1 MSREQELK
9 VVGADTKR
17 LDARAKVTGEAVF
30 TVDVQL
36 PHMLHIKFLRSPHGF
51 ARVISVNTE
60 KAMAL
65 EGVYGVVWQKD
76 LIGKPLLGDVQDDR
90 VRYQGEAVA
99 GVAAETEE
107 IAEKAVHLLEAEY
120 EVFRPSLNM
129 DEAASEDAEKIWPQ
143 GNYCLFPAGP
153 GKVSPDMAW
162 EKGDAARGME
172 ESDVTA
178 EMTIET
184 HSQYHVCLEPH
195 TCVMNWR
202 EGMKELDCWISTQTM
217 YDDRRT
223 LAELMGTTQ
232 DKVHIVCPFVGGGFG
247 GKVHN
252 VCKEYEFAA
261 LLTRKTRRPVRYVP
275 TRAEES
281 FSAMR
286 HPARFYYKIGAK
298 KDGTIHSVY
307 LKALRDGGAYT
318 SSQWGF
324 LLGSTDF
331 VAPCYVKS
339 PNCKYEGRSLFT
351 NTGPCS
357 AFRGFG
363 YFESGT
369 AFCQVMDMLAQKLGM
384 DPVDFWLKNVPER
397 GDLIGMAQ
405 GPITTGGIKE
415 TIRTCA
421 ERFHWKEKYHEMGK
435 QVLDDGRLHGI
446 GMGYAMG
453 RAYLPTAVTAGN
465 ALLQISE
472 DGRCRLMAGVT
483 DIGQGQAT
491 GLAQIAAEALGV
503 PVDYIAVT
511 WGDTLAPHAS
521 FQSASATTMVTGNA
535 VRLAALD
542 AREQVLKLAGPML
555 QARAEF
561 LDIRDGMVCLKNN
574 PSQRVTLGAVV
585 SQPGIKSIVGRGN
598 WAINEREGTPRSLVI
613 CMTEVAVD
621 TDTGKVEV
629 LKMLQGTDCGRI
641 VSRSRVE
648 GQMDAVLSGGLGY
661 VLTEKVTTD
670 SRLDGR
676 ILNANLS
683 DYKPP
688 TFLDTD
694 HMLEENVICED
705 HDPEGPYG
713 ARGMGEATLSASAPA
728 IINAIYNAAGIRL
741 STTSITPEQVLKA
754 LGKL

>member
-1 MSREQELK
+1 MSRDQELK
-9 VVGADTKR
+9 VIGTDTKR

-36 PHMLHIKFLRSPHGF
+36 PHMLHAKFLRSPHGF
-51 ARVISVNTE
+51 ARVVSVNTE
-60 KAMAL
+60 KAMAMD
-65 EGVYGVVWQKD
+65 GVYGVVWQKD

-107 IAEKAVHLLEAEY
+107 IAEKAVQLLEAEY
-120 EVFRPSLNM
+120 EVYQPSLNM
-129 DEAASEDAEKIWPQ
+129 DEASREDAEKIWPQ

-153 GKVSPDMAW
+153 GIVSPDMAW
-162 EKGDAARGME
+162 EKGNAAQGME
-172 ESDVTA
+172 ESDVVA
-178 EMTIET
+178 EMTIDT

-195 TCVMNWR
+195 TCVMHWR

-217 YDDRRT
+217 YDDRRN
-223 LAELMGTTQ
+223 LAELMDTTQ

-252 VCKEYEFAA
+252 VCKEYEFVA

-369 AFCQVMDMLAQKLGM
+369 AFCQVMDMLAQKLDM

-405 GPITTGGIKE
+405 GPITTGGIKD
-415 TIRTCA
+415 TIITCA
-421 ERFHWKEKYHEMGK
+421 ERFHWREKYHDTGK
-435 QVLDDGRLHGI
+435 RILDDGRMHGI

-453 RAYLPTAVTAGN
+453 RAYLPTFVTAGN

-503 PVDYIAVT
+503 PAEHIAVT

-555 QARAEF
+555 QARPEF
-561 LDIRDGMVCLKNN
+561 LDIRDGMVCLKHN
-574 PSQRVTLGAVV
+574 PSHCVPLGAVV
-585 SQPGIKSIVGRGN
+585 SLPGIKSVVGRGN

-613 CMTEVAVD
+613 CMAEVAVD

-629 LKMLQGTDCGRI
+629 LRMLQGTDCGRI

-661 VLTEKVTTD
+661 VLTEKVATD
-670 SRLDGR
+670 HRLDGR

-705 HDPEGPYG
+705 NDPEGPYG

-728 IINAIYNAAGIRL
+728 IINAIYNAVGVRF

>member
-1 MSREQELK
+1 MSSEKELN
-9 VVGADTKR
+9 VVGKSTQR
-17 LDARAKVTGEAVF
+17 LDARAKVTGEAAF

-36 PHMLHIKFLRSPHGF
+36 PHMLHAKFLRSPHAF
-51 ARVISVNTE
+51 AKVVSINAE
-60 KAMAL
+60 KALAL

-76 LIGKPLLGDVQDDR
+76 LIGMPLLVDTQDDK

-107 IAEKAVHLLEAEY
+107 LAEQAVKLLEVSY
-120 EVFRPSLNM
+120 EVYKGSLNM
-129 DEAASEDAEKIWPQ
+129 DEAAMEDAEPIWPQ
-143 GNYCLFPAGP
+143 GNYCQFPAGP

-162 EKGDAARGME
+162 EKGDAAKGME
-172 ESDVTA
+172 ESDVVAELTA
-178 EMTIET
+178 ET

-195 TCVMNWR
+195 TCVMHWR
-202 EGMKELDCWISTQTM
+202 GGMKELDCFISTQTM
-217 YDDRRT
+217 YDDRGV
-223 LAELMGTTQ
+223 LAQLMGTSQ

-252 VCKEYEFAA
+252 VCKEYEFVA
-261 LLTRKTRRPVRYVP
+261 LLTRNTRRPVRYVP
-275 TRAEES
+275 TRAEETI
-281 FSAMR
+281 SAMR
-286 HPARFYYKIGAK
+286 HPARFHYKIGAK
-298 KDGTIHSVY
+298 KDGTIHSIY
-307 LKALRDGGAYT
+307 LKALRDGGAFT

-351 NTGPCS
+351 NTPPCS

-363 YFESGT
+363 YFESGSV
-369 AFCQVMDMLAQKLGM
+369 FCQVMEMLAEKLNM
-384 DPVDFWLKNVPER
+384 DPVEFWLKNVPER
-397 GDLIGMAQ
+397 GDLIGAAQ
-405 GPITTGGIKE
+405 GPITTGGIKD
-415 TIRTCA
+415 TLMACA
-421 ERFHWKEKYHEMGK
+421 EQFHWKEKYHKTGAK
-435 QVLDDGRLHGI
+435 KLADGRMHGI

-453 RAYLPTAVTAGN
+453 RAYLPPFTTAGN
-465 ALLQISE
+465 SLLQISA
-472 DGRCRLMAGVT
+472 DGRCRLLAGIT
-483 DIGQGQAT
+483 DLGQGQAT
-491 GLAQIAAEALGV
+491 GLVQIAAEALGV
-503 PVDYIAVT
+503 SPDDIAVT
-511 WGDTLAPHAS
+511 WGDTIAPHAS
-521 FQSASATTMVTGNA
+521 YQSASATTMMTGNA

-542 AREQVLKLAGPML
+542 AREQVLKLAGPLL
-555 QARAEF
+555 QARPEF
-561 LDIRDGMVCLKNN
+561 LDIKDGMVFLKNN
-574 PSQRVTLGAVV
+574 PSQSVPLSAVV
-585 SQPGIKSIVGRGN
+585 NLPGVKSVVGRGN
-598 WAINEREGTPRSLVI
+598 FAINEREGTPRSLVI

-629 LKMLQGTDCGRI
+629 LKILQGTDCGRI

-661 VLTEKVTTD
+661 VLTEKVVTD
-670 SRLDGR
+670 HRLEGR

-683 DYKPP
+683 DYKVP

-694 HMLEENVICED
+694 HMMEPGVIRED
-705 HDPEGPYG
+705 HDPAGPYG

-728 IINAIYNAAGIRL
+728 IINAVYNALGVRF